1 MSAQLP
7 PYHPNTTSHH
17 HVIML
22 DIDKSTQGMPQPK
35 EGSMDS
41 TAWGEWG
48 SAHGEGSWQ
57 YHKAI
62 QEITRIRKSRLTLD
76 AELYRPRP
84 TYFPQSAPNI
94 PQHQGFGGHPHHY

>member
-7 PYHPNTTSHH
+7 PYHPNMSHR
-17 HVIML
+17 VIML

-35 EGSMDS
+35 EGSMDA

-57 YHKAI
+57 YRKAV
-62 QEITRIRKSRLTLD
+62 QEIMRIRNSRLTLD
-76 AELYRPRP
+76 AELYRPRL
-84 TYFPQSAPNI
+84 TYFPQSAPI
-94 PQHQGFGGHPHHY
+94 PRHQGFGGHPSRY